1 MRRQQDA
8 VDALVLAEILATRLC
23 HDLSGQVN
31 ALAGAIE
38 ELQSGADPDAEALT
52 LASEAGLALM
62 HRLRF
67 ARAAWGR
74 GGGPMSVT
82 ECRSLVGNIARRGI
96 RLDMDGLDGAGS
108 FAPSGARLTL
118 NVLVLAMES
127 LPGGGVVEVH
137 GQPQLDLVVRITGP
151 GAAWPTGLAGM
162 FADTTAAIEEL
173 RLADPVAAARSIQA
187 PLTALIA
194 HATGQRV
201 SMLLGP
207 HPEPAPPLLVG
218 LAPLH

>member
-8 VDALVLAEILATRLC
+8 VDALVLAEILAIRLC

-31 ALAGAIE
+31 ALVGAIE
-38 ELQSGADPDAEALT
+38 ELQGGVDHDPEALD

-62 HRLRF
+62 HRLRLV
-67 ARAAWGR
+67 RAAWGR
-74 GGGPMSVT
+74 GGGPMSVA
-82 ECRSLVGNIARRGI
+82 ECCSLIGHVSRRGI
-96 RLDMDGLDGAGS
+96 RMDLDGLDGTRS
-108 FAPSGARLTL
+108 FAPSAARLTL
-118 NVLVLAMES
+118 NVLMLAAES

-137 GQPQLDLVVRITGP
+137 GQPELDLVVRITGP
-151 GAAWPTGLAGM
+151 RAAWPTGLAGM
-162 FADTTAAIEEL
+162 FADPAAAMEEL
-173 RLADPVAAARSIQA
+173 RLGDPVAAARSMQA

-194 HATGQRV
+194 HATGQRI

-207 HPEPAPPLLVG
+207 HSEPAPPLLVG